1 MSDTEPTGGM
11 ASTLALS
18 GQQLKELI
26 ARLQSNTKPKIKQ
39 LETFVDDRSHLHEFL
54 SQLKLHFKADKAK
67 FKDDDTKI
75 TFAASYLRGSASK
88 WFEPYLE
95 DNNAYIKAFLNYEAF
110 VKAISASFGNTDEKG
125 MAQ

>member
-1 MSDTEPTGGM
+1 MSDTESMGGM

-26 ARLQSNTKPKIKQ
+26 TGLQSSTKPKIKEP
-39 LETFVDDRSHLHEFL
+39 ETFAGDRSHLREFL

-75 TFAASYLRGSASK
+75 TFAASYLRGSSSK

-95 DNNAYIKAFLNYEAF
+95 DNDAYIKAFLDYKAF
-110 VKAISASFGNTDEKG
+110 IKAISASFANIDEKG
-125 MAQ
+125 IV